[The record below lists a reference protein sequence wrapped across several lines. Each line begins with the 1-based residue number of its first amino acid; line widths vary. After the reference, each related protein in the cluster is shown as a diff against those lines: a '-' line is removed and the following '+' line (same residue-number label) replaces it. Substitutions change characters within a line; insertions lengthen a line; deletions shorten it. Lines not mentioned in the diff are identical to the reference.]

1 MRSAKVMGLL
11 LLVAGGVRAND
22 EYVNPRFCYR
32 VIQPA
37 DVSRV
42 VPRADGT
49 GIAMELGG
57 PCPGP
62 ACIAIDIGAG
72 YPRRADVLPHT
83 HRYYQALGWK
93 AGNPARRTVAG
104 TTWTTYPMAR
114 QGVAMDVHEH
124 VRRHGEAVYVIVAQY
139 PREARQRVRREV
151 TKLLASWRWVSACI

>member
-1 MRSAKVMGLL
+1 MRNATVMGLL

-32 VIQPA
+32 VVQPPG
-37 DVSRV
+37 VSRV
-42 VPRADGT
+42 IPRADGT
-49 GIAMELGG
+49 GIVMELDG

-72 YPRRADVLPHT
+72 YPRRADDLPHA
-83 HRYYQALGWK
+83 HRHYQALGWK
-93 AGNPARRTVAG
+93 PDKPVRRTLAG
-104 TTWTTYPMAR
+104 TTWTAYPMAR
-114 QGVAMDVHEH
+114 QGMAMDVHEYA
-124 VRRHGEAVYVIVAQY
+124 RRHGEAVYVVVAQY

>member
-1 MRSAKVMGLL
+1 MRSATVMGLL
-11 LLVAGGVRAND
+11 LLVAGGVRASD

-37 DVSRV
+37 GVSRI

-49 GIAMELGG
+49 GIAMELDG

-72 YPRRADVLPHT
+72 YPRVAGDLPHT
-83 HRYYQALGWK
+83 YRYYHTLGWK
-93 AGNPARRTVAG
+93 PGKPVRRTLAG
-104 TTWTTYPMAR
+104 TTWTAYPMAR
-114 QGVAMDVHEH
+114 RGVVMDVYEH
-124 VRRHGEAVYVIVAQY
+124 VRRHDEAVYVVAAQY
-139 PREARQRVRREV
+139 PREARQRVHREM